1 MILREKWSGG
11 HYSAVLYSDRLPRG
25 GRRGGPGVPVLPWQ
39 QYMNDRTSRDKLA
52 SLLEENFSLSDLF
65 VTLSYDEAHLP
76 PNYDAAAKLLK
87 SFIRCFREMRKANGN
102 PYDYIYVIEGEH
114 GDHRIHH
121 HIIVPAEAGTRELL
135 QALWK
140 FGGIDVETI
149 REFAEKP
156 SARGPALS
164 LQDCVAKYGGDP
176 VRGWGEFEIQA
187 FHKLANYIT
196 KEPRKTGR
204 FRVGAR
210 MYTPSQSL
218 RKPIIRR
225 SCVGSLRE
233 IPLPPG
239 IVELDAERRD
249 NAMGAFRYV
258 SGWVKNRT
266 LQS

>member
-11 HYSAVLYSDRLPRG
+11 HYSAVLYPNRLPRG

-65 VTLSYDEAHLP
+65 VTPSYAEAHLP

-87 SFIRCFREMRKANGN
+87 SFVRRYREARKADES

-121 HIIVPAEAGTRELL
+121 HLITPAGTEEILK
-135 QALWK
+135 ALWSY
-140 FGGIDVETI
+140 GGIHIETI

-156 SARGPALS
+156 SGREPS
-164 LQDCVAKYGGDP
+164 LCLRDCIAKHGGDP

-187 FHKLANYIT
+187 FHRLASYIT

-204 FRVGAR
+204 ARVGAR
-210 MYTPSQSL
+210 MYTPSRSL
-218 RKPIIRR
+218 RQPIIRR
-225 SCVGSLRE
+225 SDVGNLRE

-249 NAMGAFRYV
+249 NAMGSFRYV

-266 LQS
+266 IQS